1 MQWIALPGSARLRI
15 PMWPIRWWLWWK
27 IFFDAWRISNLGTWR
42 CPRLPRVGIGRF
54 GNIDKTLKVCI
65 VIGRIRVRIVHRK
78 VPGLRCSGF
87 CFNEPYARRRTLN
100 YQSFFKNMFLYYL
113 EAVINVQKEFMMTW
127 FELGP
132 SGVGID
138 IFVNC
143 ISSSG
148 ELLQKHNTEST
159 NYDS

>member
-1 MQWIALPGSARLRI
+1 
-15 PMWPIRWWLWWK
+15 
-27 IFFDAWRISNLGTWR
+27 
-42 CPRLPRVGIGRF
+42 
-54 GNIDKTLKVCI
+54 
-65 VIGRIRVRIVHRK
+65 
-78 VPGLRCSGF
+78 
-87 CFNEPYARRRTLN
+87 
-100 YQSFFKNMFLYYL
+100 MFLYYL